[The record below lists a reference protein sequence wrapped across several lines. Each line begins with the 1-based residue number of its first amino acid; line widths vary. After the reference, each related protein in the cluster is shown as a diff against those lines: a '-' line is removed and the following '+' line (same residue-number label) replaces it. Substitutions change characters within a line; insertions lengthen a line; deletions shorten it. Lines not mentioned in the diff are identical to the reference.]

1 MIFVT
6 GPLFAGKQ
14 EYIMET
20 LGWEVEDFETF
31 AVRDVQDL
39 AADLTAEQ
47 LSALADTL
55 AEKKVVIATEVGGG
69 VVPIDPAERRDR
81 EAAGRLVCLLAE
93 RADTVIRVCCGLPR
107 FLKGK
112 EELQGFDED
121 S

>member
-1 MIFVT
+1 MIFVI

-20 LGWEVEDFETF
+20 LGWNEAQFETC

-39 AADLTAEQ
+39 AADLNTEQ
-47 LSALADTL
+47 LRELADKL
-55 AEKKVVIATEVGGG
+55 AKKKVVIATEVGGG
-69 VVPIDPAERRDR
+69 VVPLDPAQRRSR
-81 EAAGRLVCLLAE
+81 EAAGRLACLLAE

-107 FLKGK
+107 FLKGERLK
-112 EELQGFDED
+112 AYKED